1 MRGCNRKH
9 FARRLAEGRRAC
21 NRVERRACNRSAGTC
36 SSWLSPT
43 SAGSRSTC
51 WKNPGSTWAR
61 SRCQRAGQDISKAI
75 RLADKHPRR

>member
-21 NRVERRACNRSAGTC
+21 NRVEKSLQPLCRHMLKLAQSDIRGVEKYLR
-36 SSWLSPT
+36 
-43 SAGSRSTC
+43 
-51 WKNPGSTWAR
+51 KNPGSTWAR